1 MIEVQHNLL
10 GKIPDIQ
17 SEIIFPPTLSNTQE
31 CDLKRV
37 INIINPD
44 ISDNFY
50 EASYEVH
57 INQTWWRLNKICS
70 EKSNKQNKVVE
81 ENNSSNPKD

>member
-17 SEIIFPPTLSNTQE
+17 SEIIFPPTLSNTQKR
-31 CDLKRV
+31 DLKLV

-70 EKSNKQNKVVE
+70 EKSNKQNKVVK